1 LNCPVCKQEG
11 PSAMIRT
18 LAAIGLLAASLAAC
32 QTASVPSTGAVAD
45 LPRPL
50 VIAHRGASG
59 LRPEHTL
66 EAYAL
71 ALDQGADCIEPDLV
85 MTKDGVLI
93 ARHDT
98 YLSTTTDIA
107 SRPEFASRKRVSS
120 DTEFPGREDWWA
132 ADFTLAEIKTL
143 RAIQS
148 FRGRSKAFDG
158 QFGIATFD
166 EVLALAKS
174 RKTASGHAV
183 CVYPEAKSPA
193 YHASRSLPMA
203 KPILASLK
211 KAGLDTAGSPIFIQ
225 TFEPDFAKEMDP
237 LTPLPVVMLAGDTAA
252 LDAAK
257 AMPGAPFWQGEGVTH
272 PMLFKADGTSSG
284 LIEAAHARGI
294 QVHAWT
300 YRDDVPTPGGG
311 SVEDAI
317 NKALDIGLDGFFTD
331 FPATGVKVVQ
341 EFKAATPRP

>member
-1 LNCPVCKQEG
+1 
-11 PSAMIRT
+11 MRRT
-18 LAAIGLLAASLAAC
+18 LAAMFLAASALGAC
-32 QTASVPSTGAVAD
+32 QTAPASQKTVAAD

-66 EAYAL
+66 EAYTL
-71 ALDQGADCIEPDLV
+71 AIDQGADCIEPDLV
-85 MTKDGVLI
+85 MTSDGVLI

-107 SRPEFASRKRVSS
+107 SRPEFASRKRVSKDS
-120 DTEFPGREDWWA
+120 EFPGREDWWA

-143 RAIQS
+143 RAVQS
-148 FRGRSKAFDG
+148 FSGRSKEFDG
-158 QFGIATFD
+158 KFQVATFD

-174 RKTASGHAV
+174 RRTASGRAV

-193 YHASRSLPMA
+193 YHASRGLPMA
-203 KPILASLK
+203 TPILAALK
-211 KAGLDTAGSPIFIQ
+211 KAGLDKAGSPVFIQ
-225 TFEPDFAKEMDP
+225 TFEPEFAREMDP
-237 LTPLPVVMLAGDTAA
+237 LTPLPVVMLAGDKAA
-252 LDAAK
+252 LDTAK
-257 AMPGAPFWQGEGVTH
+257 EMSGAPFWQGEGVTH
-272 PMLFKADGTSSG
+272 AMLFGADGQSSG
-284 LIEAAHARGI
+284 LIEAAHSRGI

-300 YRDDVPTPGGG
+300 YRDDVPVPGGG

-331 FPATGVKVVQ
+331 FPATGRRVVS
-341 EFKAATPRP
+341 ERSAKR